1 MKNRREFLHRCGV
14 ASLMGITFSATNDA
28 EAGLFKKKC
37 PYCAVTDMVMSNA
50 ALGKEKW
57 NREHL
62 RYFIAARDDYDMK
75 PEVWDN
81 EFRLAFDSWSEVTP
95 LTFQQVGQ
103 KDEFD
108 IIISVGSRKR
118 EGFGRGGGVLAWAQ
132 LPPTRKFDGVLLSKF
147 DLAENWIL
155 PNEEENG
162 IILRTVAAHE
172 IGHLLGLHHSDDRD
186 ALMYPYVND
195 ALKPRLDDI
204 NKIQRLYGKP

>member
-1 MKNRREFLHRCGV
+1 MKNRREFLHRCGM
-14 ASLMGITFSATNDA
+14 ASLFGLTLSATNQA

-37 PYCAVTDMVMSNA
+37 PYCAVTDMVMSSE
-50 ALGKEKW
+50 ALGKQKW
-57 NREHL
+57 NRKHL

-81 EFRLAFDSWSEVTP
+81 EFRLAFDSWSEVAP
-95 LTFQQVGQ
+95 LTFEQVEM

-108 IIISVGSRKR
+108 IIISVGSRRR
-118 EGFGRGGGVLAWAQ
+118 ENFGRSGGTLAWAQ
-132 LPPTRKFDGVLLSKF
+132 LPPTRKFDGILLSKF

-172 IGHLLGLHHSDDRD
+172 IGHLLGLHHSDDQD

-195 ALKPRLDDI
+195 ALKPREDDI
-204 NKIQRLYGKP
+204 KRIQRLYGKP

>member
-172 IGHLLGLHHSDDRD
+172 IGHLFGLHHSDDRD